1 MARTKSEKQKI
12 IEDLKE
18 KLQTKKSIVL
28 VNYKGLDSK
37 TLGALREDFKKGNG
51 CFQVVKKTLLEKAL
65 EKLNKK
71 DILEKISQISG
82 ELALGI
88 GFEDE
93 IPPFKICY
101 KYSQENENLKILGG
115 VLGEEYIEKEK
126 VIELAKLPSR
136 EEILARLVGSLQNP
150 ILQLVNVF
158 QGNIKGLICVLNAIS
173 SVK

>member
-1 MARTKSEKQKI
+1 MPKIREEKQKI

-37 TLGALREDFKKGNG
+37 TLSALREDFKKSNG
-51 CFQVVKKTLLEKAL
+51 CFQVVKKTLLGKAL

-71 DILEKISQISG
+71 DILEKVSQISG

-115 VLGEEYIEKEK
+115 VLGDEFVEKEK
-126 VIELAKLPSR
+126 VLELAKLPSK
-136 EEILARLVGSLQNP
+136 EELLAKLVGSLKNP
-150 ILQLVNVF
+150 ISKFTSVLGN
-158 QGNIKGLICVLNAIS
+158 NIKGLVYVLAN
-173 SVK
+173 VKA

>member
-1 MARTKSEKQKI
+1 MPKTREEKQKI

-37 TLGALREDFKKGNG
+37 TLATLREDFKKGNG
-51 CFQVVKKTLLEKAL
+51 CFQVVKKTLLKKAL

-71 DILEKISQISG
+71 DLLEKISQISG
-82 ELALGI
+82 ELALGF

-93 IPPFKICY
+93 ILPAKICY

-115 VLGEEYIEKEK
+115 VLGDEYIEKEK
-126 VIELAKLPSR
+126 VIELAKLPSK

-150 ILQLVNVF
+150 ILKFVNVL
-158 QGNIKGLICVLNAIS
+158 QGNIKGLIFALEAI
-173 SVK
+173 KQAK